1 MDSKIPDHVRAFR
14 LLHILLDLLCCLI
27 AVLGLLFLTRN
38 IVNFAFLK
46 NYEKGSYS
54 RLPESALSPLRL
66 GQNYVVPYNM
76 GNIEYQL
83 GDYGKAVT
91 YYQQAL
97 KSDPPVR
104 DEECKIRVNLAL
116 AMCHTIN
123 FEDMDLSNEDV
134 VSEAVNTLFD
144 ARSVLTLHECASESA
159 DSDDGHF
166 ADADRLKHDIDDML
180 KKLQDQSRSGE
191 DQKKKSDPQ
200 KEEDKDQQEGKDNS
214 DDHRSSQQKQAEQ
227 ARQDELKDQLS
238 RQKKDLENGNSTANG
253 NGFHYID
260 GGNTSGYG
268 DGTLW

>member
-1 MDSKIPDHVRAFR
+1 MDSKMPDHVRAFR

-27 AVLGLLFLTRN
+27 AVLGLLFLARN

-83 GDYGKAVT
+83 GDYEKAAA
-91 YYQQAL
+91 YY
-97 KSDPPVR
+97 
-104 DEECKIRVNLAL
+104 
-116 AMCHTIN
+116 TIN
-123 FEDMDLSNEDV
+123 FEDMNLSDQDA
-134 VSEAVNTLFD
+134 VSEAVDTLLN
-144 ARSVLTLHECASESA
+144 ARSVLTVHECASESA
-159 DSDDGHF
+159 DTDDGHF

-200 KEEDKDQQEGKDNS
+200 EQQDKDQQQDSDKS
-214 DDHRSSQQKQAEQ
+214 DDHRSSQQKQQEQ

-238 RQKKDLENGNSTANG
+238 RQKKDLENGNSSTNG
-253 NGFHYID
+253 NGFHYIE

>member
-1 MDSKIPDHVRAFR
+1 MDSKIPDHVRTFR
-14 LLHILLDLLCCLI
+14 ILHILADLLCCLI

-66 GQNYVVPYNM
+66 GQNYIVPYNM

-83 GDYGKAVT
+83 GDYEKAAA

-97 KSDPPVR
+97 RSDPPAR
-104 DEECKIRVNLAL
+104 DEECMIRVNLAL

-123 FEDMDLSNEDV
+123 FEDMNLSDQDA
-134 VSEAVNTLFD
+134 VSEAVDTLLN
-144 ARSVLTLHECASESA
+144 ARSVLTVHECASESA
-159 DSDDGHF
+159 DTDDGHF

-180 KKLQDQSRSGE
+180 KKLQNRSESGE

-238 RQKKDLENGNSTANG
+238 RQKKDLENGNSSTNG
-253 NGFHYID
+253 NGFHYIE